1 MSLLYLIIDGIA
13 LPPGPSNLH
22 YTELQLALLY
32 LVLVLHVSVTPV
44 SARSILTIL
53 LYTIGLNCL
62 HCYIPMQSLIVP
74 LQGFFNAIVYGWTR
88 EDFVNLVA
96 IDNSHFDGWDLDG
109 SLIEEKR
116 DDYKSLNSSIT
127 KCDDSNITLSLDEPN

>member
-1 MSLLYLIIDGIA
+1 
-13 LPPGPSNLH
+13 
-22 YTELQLALLY
+22 
-32 LVLVLHVSVTPV
+32 
-44 SARSILTIL
+44 
-53 LYTIGLNCL
+53 
-62 HCYIPMQSLIVP
+62 MQSLIVP

-127 KCDDSNITLSLDEPN
+127 KCDDSNITLSLDEPNWSIIV